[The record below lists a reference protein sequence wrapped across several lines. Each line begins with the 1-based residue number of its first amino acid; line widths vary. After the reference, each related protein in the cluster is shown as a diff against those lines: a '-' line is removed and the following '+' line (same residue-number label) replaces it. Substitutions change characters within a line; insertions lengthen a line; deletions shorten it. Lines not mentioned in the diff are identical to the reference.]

1 MKAVECEGY
10 MNKIDL
16 NCDMGE
22 SFGIYTL
29 GQDEELMK
37 YITSANIACGFHAGD
52 PQTMRKTI
60 KLALKHNVAIGA
72 HPSLPDKQGFGRRK
86 MDIDAEEI
94 YGLVLY
100 QLGALQAFAKAEGA
114 AIAHVKPHGALYH
127 MANENRLIAE
137 AIAEAAFRIDED
149 ILLVGQ
155 SNSELIKAGARIGL
169 RTINEV
175 FADRNYEKDGTLT
188 PRSHEQALIV
198 HSKYSCER
206 IVKLILEQRVE
217 ARTGEM
223 INLRGDTVC
232 IHGDSPDALEHV
244 KDLTTAL
251 QEAGIQISA
260 PKFAF

>member
-1 MKAVECEGY
+1 MFKV
-10 MNKIDL
+10 DL

-22 SFGIYTL
+22 SYGIYKL
-29 GQDEELMK
+29 GQDEEMMK

-52 PQTMRKTI
+52 PQTMRQTI

-72 HPSLPDKQGFGRRK
+72 HPSLPDKQGFGRRR

-114 AIAHVKPHGALYH
+114 NIAHVKPHGALYH

-149 ILLVGQ
+149 IFLVGQ
-155 SNSELIKAGARIGL
+155 SNSELVKAGARIGL
-169 RTINEV
+169 RTVNEV
-175 FADRNYEKDGTLT
+175 FADRNYEKDGLLT
-188 PRSHEQALIV
+188 PRLHEQALIV
-198 HSKYSCER
+198 HSRYSCER
-206 IVKLILEQRVE
+206 MVRLVKENKVE

-223 INLRGDTVC
+223 IDMRADTIC
-232 IHGDSPDALEHV
+232 IHGDSPDALEHAKELIV
-244 KDLTTAL
+244 AL
-251 QEAGIQISA
+251 QEAGIQITA
-260 PKFAF
+260 PQFAF

>member
-1 MKAVECEGY
+1 MH
-10 MNKIDL
+10 KIDI

-22 SFGIYTL
+22 SFGVYKL
-29 GQDEELMK
+29 GKDEQLMK

-52 PQTMRKTI
+52 PHTMRKTI
-60 KLALKHNVAIGA
+60 KLALQHNVAIGA
-72 HPSLPDKQGFGRRK
+72 HPSLPDKQGFGRRI

-114 AIAHVKPHGALYH
+114 TLKHVKPHGALYH
-127 MANENRLIAE
+127 MANNDTLIAE
-137 AIAEAAFRIDED
+137 AIAEAAFRVDED

-155 SNSELIKAGARIGL
+155 AHSKLVKAGARIGL
-169 RTINEV
+169 RTVNEV
-175 FADRNYEKDGTLT
+175 FADRNYEKDGSLT

-206 IVKLILEQRVE
+206 IIKLIREHQVE

-223 INLRGDTVC
+223 VTMRADTIC
-232 IHGDSPDALEHV
+232 IHGDSPDALEHATE
-244 KDLTTAL
+244 LTAAL
-251 QEAGIQISA
+251 KEAGIQISA
-260 PKFAF
+260 PQFTF